1 MKWLKRLFIKKNIV
15 VLGNEKIEVKPI
27 GLENAIKFV
36 LLIGPYLVLIDDF
49 RPQFE
54 QALKTND
61 AGLISALLHSL
72 VSEMQKTPGDIV
84 KMVSL
89 LIDKPVEWIALNVTA
104 QEIMD
109 VLPVLDKVN
118 DFGALLVA
126 AQNLGVPH
134 GR

>member
-1 MKWLKRLFIKKNIV
+1 MNWLKKLFTKKNIV
-15 VLGNEKIEVKPI
+15 VLGDEKIEVKPI

-49 RPQFE
+49 KPQFE

-72 VSEMQKTPGDIV
+72 VGEMQKTPGDIV

-89 LIDKPVEWIALNVTA
+89 LINKPVEWIALNVTA
-104 QEIMD
+104 QEIMEA
-109 VLPVLDKVN
+109 LPVLDKIN
-118 DFGALLVA
+118 DFGALLIA
-126 AQNLGVPH
+126 AQNLGVSH

>member
-15 VLGNEKIEVKPI
+15 VLGNEKIEVKSI

-109 VLPVLDKVN
+109 ALPVLDKAN